1 MKRYIYLDHNA
12 TTRPR
17 PEVVE
22 AMLPHLKGH
31 YGNASSIYQLGQE
44 ERKAVDVAREQMA
57 RLLGVANSDEIVFT
71 GGGSES
77 INWAIKGVAY
87 ARADKGKHIVT
98 TSIEHSAVMKT
109 CKYLESQ
116 GWQV

>member
-22 AMLPHLKGH
+22 AMLPHLRGH

-44 ERKAVDVAREQMA
+44 ERKAIDVAREKPA
-57 RLLGVANSDEIVFT
+57 KLIRGPNADEIAFT
-71 GGGSES
+71 RGGSEL
-77 INWAIKGVAY
+77 INLAIKGGALPHP
-87 ARADKGKHIVT
+87 AKAKPQST
-98 TSIEHSAVMKT
+98 TNNAHQPPPHTPKT
-109 CKYLESQ
+109 Y
-116 GWQV
+116 